1 MGEQKTFAKVK
12 LDFESNHRIG
22 DALAIPI
29 SYIVHSSILGQFR
42 RHFMA
47 VLGPFQ
53 VQTNWN
59 LNQII
64 A

>member
-29 SYIVHSSILGQFR
+29 SYIDLIPFR
-42 RHFMA
+42 
-47 VLGPFQ
+47 PF
-53 VQTNWN
+53 
-59 LNQII
+59 
-64 A
+64 